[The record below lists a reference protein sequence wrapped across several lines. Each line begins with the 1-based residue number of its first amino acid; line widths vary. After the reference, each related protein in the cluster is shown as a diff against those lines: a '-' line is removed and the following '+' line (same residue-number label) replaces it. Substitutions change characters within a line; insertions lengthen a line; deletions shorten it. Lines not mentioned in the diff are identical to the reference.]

1 MLTNL
6 FDNHNHCEFS
16 FDGKRTT
23 VEASSRAA
31 ATKGLGGLCFADH

>member
-1 MLTNL
+1 MMKNL

-23 VEASSRAA
+23 VEASARAA
-31 ATKGLGGLCFADH
+31 S